1 MGRDKINQ
9 PQNGY
14 KLTTMLISKPDG
26 MDSWIYRIQSPGS
39 HTVVGIWNPKSNP
52 NSMWILWKGRGLKNP
67 FGDSLLAPVK
77 LVHYE
82 TIPFSI
88 PHITLL

>member
-1 MGRDKINQ
+1 MGSDKSATKWLQIN
-9 PQNGY
+9 NNAN
-14 KLTTMLISKPDG
+14 IKPDG

-39 HTVVGIWNPKSNP
+39 HTVVGVWNPKSNP

-67 FGDSLLAPVK
+67 FRDSLLVPVT
-77 LVHYE
+77 LAHYE